1 MATKTIYWSGS
12 SGDKITL
19 TYTAATGDQVVA
31 VSSDPNTS
39 TAERTKTITFTPT
52 GGTAKTLTVT
62 QAGATPQ
69 EYTARLVPSAYT
81 RSNTSYVVVS
91 DAGNMYDNTSDTSD
105 YASLRGRGG
114 RSSNSTYYCFI
125 RGFNFSAIPSGATV
139 KSFRVLIRCYRNS
152 YQNTGSSYRIRLASS
167 ASNNSVISGTTTST
181 DIGITQSVIEIPT
194 GSLTWATLSGYKSNF
209 CIEVRLRNTSTT
221 SSNYPYVY
229 VYGAEIEVKYE
240 I

>member
-39 TAERTKTITFTPT
+39 TSERTKTITFTPT
-52 GGTAKTLTVT
+52 GGTAKTLTVK
-62 QAGATPQ
+62 QAGAAPQ

-81 RSNTSYVVVS
+81 RSNTSYVTVTNP
-91 DAGNMYDNTSDTSD
+91 DNMYDNTDDTSD
-105 YASLRGRGG
+105 YATLRGRAG
-114 RSSNSTYYCFI
+114 RSSNSTYYCFLH
-125 RGFNFSAIPSGATV
+125 GFNFSAIPAGATI

-152 YQNTGSSYRIRLASS
+152 YENTGSSYRVRLASQ
-167 ASNNSVISGTTTST
+167 ASNSYVISNTTTTT
-181 DIGITQSVIEIPT
+181 DIGTTQSVIEIPT
-194 GSLTWATLSGYKSNF
+194 GSLTWATLSGYGSNF

-221 SSNYPYVY
+221 STNYPYVY
-229 VYGAEIEVKYE
+229 VYGAEIEVKYT